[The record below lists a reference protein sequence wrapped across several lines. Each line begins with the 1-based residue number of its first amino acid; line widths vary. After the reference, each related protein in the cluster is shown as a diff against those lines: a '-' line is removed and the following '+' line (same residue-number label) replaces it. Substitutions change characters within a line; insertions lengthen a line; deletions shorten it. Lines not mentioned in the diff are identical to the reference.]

1 MSMSGGRISVES
13 NGAGWN
19 YGTVPGSGYAPDG
32 SLNSAG
38 HGRRS
43 NLYRS
48 QNSTLFNAF
57 EEEGVPL
64 GQLPEEDESSG
75 DEVNARRGQQAPGR
89 SLLGKKGREDVAGGR
104 HPAYHDMDR

>member
-32 SLNSAG
+32 SLNFAG